1 MTEETNTNLYTTL
14 RSIEERKMQLRKE
27 IRKDND
33 KINKLRKDLFAKPTA
48 LTSNN
53 FHRLSVVSEL
63 DVFGQPTVYLFM
75 QSYIMTGMYEE
86 RLSCPYSPRKSN
98 GIVHI
103 LMSVVG
109 WMEAQRIDNQR
120 INTL

>member
-48 LTSNN
+48 LTSKRGKLNVQGLMN
-53 FHRLSVVSEL
+53 TGAG
-63 DVFGQPTVYLFM
+63 VFDGLLLVWKLY
-75 QSYIMTGMYEE
+75 
-86 RLSCPYSPRKSN
+86 RKF
-98 GIVHI
+98 
-103 LMSVVG
+103 
-109 WMEAQRIDNQR
+109 EK
-120 INTL
+120 